1 MGTTRMAALQRK
13 WRRASVRLLLTRRSS
28 RPPSA
33 SSSWSKTLAKTLAVF
48 GLHSVEYDTIT
59 CVADAQ
65 EHPTLTSVT
74 PLFTFPPFSLLLF
87 LRSGL
92 PLSRSCLLCSLS
104 SSLLAYCNS
113 GHASNWMPPCP
124 SPILICLRNLV
135 SKTGGTWC
143 LLLHVRPIS
152 ICAYHQLLYSPN
164 SLSMTTSLRSSL
176 VGPYGMRL
184 NTAV

>member
-33 SSSWSKTLAKTLAVF
+33 SSSWSKTLVKTLAVF

-74 PLFTFPPFSLLLF
+74 PLSVSPFLAAPLPPLGLASVSLLPALFSLF
-87 LRSGL
+87 L
-92 PLSRSCLLCSLS
+92 
-104 SSLLAYCNS
+104 A
-113 GHASNWMPPCP
+113 PC
-124 SPILICLRNLV
+124 IL
-135 SKTGGTWC
+135 
-143 LLLHVRPIS
+143 
-152 ICAYHQLLYSPN
+152 
-164 SLSMTTSLRSSL
+164 
-176 VGPYGMRL
+176 
-184 NTAV
+184 